1 MSVNTKSTVQ
11 VATSSPT
18 TTKKQTSKFKTPQKN
33 LTIPIL
39 DQELTPSTIR
49 KNPKNWASITKKNIP
64 TNASKTK
71 VAELKKKINYPLY
84 NKTNN
89 NLNLS
94 ISKPTC
100 TLPFGH
106 GTTISTF

>member
-1 MSVNTKSTVQ
+1 MASWANIVSKNIKVEKNKMSVNTKSTVQ

-49 KNPKNWASITKKNIP
+49 KNPKNWASITKKHSN
-64 TNASKTK
+64 
-71 VAELKKKINYPLY
+71 
-84 NKTNN
+84 
-89 NLNLS
+89 
-94 ISKPTC
+94 
-100 TLPFGH
+100 
-106 GTTISTF
+106 